1 MSLRFEM
8 NLDLDALDHRV
19 EAATPEALAMGM
31 EHIREVAAPL
41 TPIESGRLVGSAE
54 VSVEEDRAALTWAG
68 PYAHIQHERLDFRH
82 EHGQAKFGETALLT
96 GGPKAVEIV
105 GEQIKRAM

>member
-1 MSLRFEM
+1 VSLRFSI

-19 EAATPEALAMGM
+19 EAAIPEALAMGM

-41 TPIESGRLVGSAE
+41 TPIETGRLVGSAE
-54 VSVEEDRAALTWAG
+54 VSVDGDRAALTWAG
-68 PYAHIQHERLDFRH
+68 PYARYQNERLDLRH
-82 EHGQAKFGETALLT
+82 EHGQAKFADTALLT

-105 GEQIKRAM
+105 GEQIKRAL